1 MPSDNNAA
9 GTLSNVVLR
18 LMQGSLLYR
27 LLSDSVTA
35 TTEAIAEARTVRT
48 ARATHTL
55 LSGAATQSYCYRGFG
70 FLQDTTT
77 QSYCYRGFGFL
88 QDTTTQ
94 SYCYRWLTAEP
105 DPDVIVIDLRET
117 WTVGPLLKL
126 MTTAVA
132 WVLPLW
138 RSSACRRAVRKFQ
151 TIENYFTN
159 SHTGTV
165 LTKVFTPPQELETDT
180 QEDPEQE

>member
-1 MPSDNNAA
+1 MATDDNTV

-27 LLSDSVTA
+27 LLSDSVTV
-35 TTEAIAEARTVRT
+35 TTEAIADARTVRMG
-48 ARATHTL
+48 RATHTL
-55 LSGAATQSYCYRGFG
+55 LLGAVTQSYCYRWLGFLQETTTHSYCYRGFG
-70 FLQDTTT
+70 LLQ
-77 QSYCYRGFGFL
+77 G
-88 QDTTTQ
+88 TTTQ

-132 WVLPLW
+132 WVLPFW
-138 RSSACRRAVRKFQ
+138 RSSACRRAVGKFQ
-151 TIENYFTN
+151 NIGNYFTD
-159 SHTGTV
+159 SHTGTI
-165 LTKVFTPPQELETDT
+165 LTSVFAPPQEPETDT
-180 QEDPEQE
+180 QEEPEQD